1 VDVGAAGAH
10 HAGMTHKVVDLRVA
24 RALAA
29 VKAEPNRR
37 FSVQE
42 LAKVAGASRASFA
55 RLFRAQVGTS
65 PQRFLRARRLEQ
77 AAALLVGTDERLS
90 RIAQRV
96 GYVSE
101 FALSRAFKRHY
112 GVAPARY
119 RQQSAL
125 TIRCAA

>member
-1 VDVGAAGAH
+1 MDGSAAVAH
-10 HAGMTHKVVDLRVA
+10 HIRMTHKVVDLRVA
-24 RALAA
+24 RVMAA
-29 VKAEPNRR
+29 VKAEPQRR
-37 FSVQE
+37 FTVRE
-42 LAKVAGASRASFA
+42 LAKLAGASRASFA

-90 RIAQRV
+90 RIAQQV

-119 RQQSAL
+119 RQESAL
-125 TIRCAA
+125 TLRCAA

>member
-10 HAGMTHKVVDLRVA
+10 HSAMTHKVVDLRVA

-90 RIAQRV
+90 RIALRV
-96 GYVSE
+96 GYLNE

-119 RQQSAL
+119 RQQSAF